1 VPFPLAAEDHQT
13 VNAQML
19 VKEGAALMVADKDAE
34 LKLIDTVIELIG
46 DETKCK
52 SFGVEATKLGIK
64 NADQLI
70 AELMIKK
77 MNEINA

>member
-1 VPFPLAAEDHQT
+1 
-13 VNAQML
+13 
-19 VKEGAALMVADKDAE
+19 
-34 LKLIDTVIELIG
+34 
-46 DETKCK
+46 ETKCK

-64 NADQLI
+64 NADQSI